1 MLKVAVLQAGRRVVQ
16 LEDLQV
22 AQLEDLQV
30 AQLAERQVA
39 QPAERQVAQPVEA
52 PQVAPQVVLL
62 VVQLEPQVLLE
73 QRVPQ
78 AQLLVPSLVSLVQ
91 LAWLAR

>member
-39 QPAERQVAQPVEA
+39 QPVE
-52 PQVAPQVVLL
+52 APQVVLL

>member
-1 MLKVAVLQAGRRVVQ
+1 MLKVVALQAGRRAVPRVVQ
-16 LEDLQV
+16 PAER
-22 AQLEDLQV
+22 QV

-39 QPAERQVAQPVEA
+39 QPVE
-52 PQVAPQVVLL
+52 APQVVLL

-73 QRVPQ
+73 QRVPR

>member
-39 QPAERQVAQPVEA
+39 QLAERQVAQPVE
-52 PQVAPQVVLL
+52 APQVVLL

-73 QRVPQ
+73 QRVPR

>member
-22 AQLEDLQV
+22 VQLEDLQV

-39 QPAERQVAQPVEA
+39 QPVEA
-52 PQVAPQVVLL
+52 PQ